1 MAGVIVIWITPPYM
15 HCSVLVL
22 FSSGL
27 PQTRMVGTPGAQGMG
42 VRGTQGIGVSAPRA
56 AAGGAGPPGG
66 GTGRNKT
73 GGVSMFLIKLDLI

>member
-1 MAGVIVIWITPPYM
+1 MAGVIEIWITPPYM

-56 AAGGAGPPGG
+56 AAGGAAPQGVGHQQHQTQGG
-66 GTGRNKT
+66 QL
-73 GGVSMFLIKLDLI
+73 FLQN